1 MEAKRVVR
9 MKNGK
14 YAIQDGYEE
23 FMDFGEG
30 KLGRVVWDFEM
41 FRDSS
46 DKSHRLLFN
55 TEHDA
60 DQHIQKWINENQIS
74 EICMEVYINEE
85 K

>member
-1 MEAKRVVR
+1 MEVKRVVR

-14 YAIQDGYEE
+14 YAIQEGCEDTDHDTIHWE
-23 FMDFGEG
+23 FENFHTPT
-30 KLGRVVWDFEM
+30 
-41 FRDSS
+41 
-46 DKSHRLLFN
+46 DKWERLLFN

-60 DQHIQKWINENQIS
+60 NQHIQKWINENQIS